1 MTSEISVR
9 FVGSGDAFGSG
20 GRFQT
25 CILLEGNTESAL
37 IDCGASSLV
46 ALKASGINPSTIG
59 SILITHLHGDHFGG
73 IPFFILDAQFA
84 KRTQPLI
91 IAGPPHIRTR
101 VREAMEVLFPK
112 SSEVQQRFP
121 IEFIELR
128 AEVTVPIRNCQ
139 VTGFPVL
146 HFSGAPAYAL
156 RVDFA
161 GRTITYSGD
170 TEWTDM
176 LLKAS
181 DNADLFICE
190 AYSFEKKMKFHLD
203 YQTLA
208 KRWAELT
215 CKRIVLTHMSNDMLD
230 RLQEVNAEVA
240 YDGLKMKL

>member
-1 MTSEISVR
+1 MTSAISVR

-46 ALKASGINPSTIG
+46 ALKASRINPSTIG
-59 SILITHLHGDHFGG
+59 TILVTHLHGDHFGG

-84 KRTQPLI
+84 KRTEPLI

-128 AEVTVPIRNCQ
+128 AEVTRPIRNCQ

-161 GRTITYSGD
+161 GRTIAYSGD

-181 DNADLFICE
+181 ANADLFICE
-190 AYSFEKKMKFHLD
+190 AYFFEKKTKFHLD
-203 YQTLA
+203 YQTLT
-208 KRWAELT
+208 KRWSELT
-215 CKRIVLTHMSNDMLD
+215 CKRLVLTHLSNDMLD
-230 RLQEVNAEVA
+230 RLEEVNAEVA
-240 YDGLKMKL
+240 YDGLKIEL